1 MPERSTRLP
10 GERKDDDMAGE
21 RVRLRIVT
29 PINIKVDEDAD
40 MVIMR
45 CVSGDLGVLPGHM
58 PLSAALC
65 YGALRIIYGDGERKI
80 VVYGGFV
87 TIQNDVV
94 TVLTKEAEWPDEI
107 NLARAHADREHA
119 EQRLREQIDDKEL
132 ITDQM
137 LLRRAL
143 VQIEIG
149 TPPFDE
155 IE

>member
-1 MPERSTRLP
+1 
-10 GERKDDDMAGE
+10 MADAK
-21 RVRLRIVT
+21 VRLRIIT
-29 PINIKVDEDAD
+29 PDSVKIDEDAD

-65 YGALRIIYGDGERKI
+65 YGALRVINSDGERAI
-80 VVYGGFV
+80 AVHGGFA

-94 TVLTKEAEWPDEI
+94 TVLTKEAEWPYEI
-107 NLARAHADREHA
+107 DLPRAHADREHA
-119 EQRLREQIDDKEL
+119 EQRLREHIDDKEY
-132 ITDQM
+132 ITNQM

-149 TPPFDE
+149 TPSFDGDE
-155 IE
+155 

>member
-1 MPERSTRLP
+1 
-10 GERKDDDMAGE
+10 MAE
-21 RVRLRIVT
+21 AKVRLRIVT
-29 PINIKVDEDAD
+29 PVNVKVDQDTD

-65 YGALRIIYGDGERKI
+65 YGVLRIIYGGGERKI
-80 VVYGGFV
+80 VVHGGFV

-94 TVLTKEAEWPDEI
+94 TILTKDAEWPNEI
-107 NLARAHADREHA
+107 DLARAHADLEHA
-119 EQRLREQIDDKEL
+119 KQRLREQIDEKEYK
-132 ITDQM
+132 IDQM

-149 TPPFDE
+149 TPPFDD
-155 IE
+155 IK